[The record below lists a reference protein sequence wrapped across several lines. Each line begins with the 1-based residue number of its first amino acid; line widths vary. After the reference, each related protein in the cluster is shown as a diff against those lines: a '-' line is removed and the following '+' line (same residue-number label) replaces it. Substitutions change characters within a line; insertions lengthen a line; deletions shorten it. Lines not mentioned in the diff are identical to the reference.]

1 MAVTVI
7 LVNYNDRR
15 QLGACLGALRMELR
29 GGDEIILVDN
39 ASTDG
44 SPEFV
49 AAEFPE
55 VRVILNQ
62 HNAGFGA
69 ANNQGVRAASSDAV
83 MFLNTDTVV
92 QSGSIRRLLETLD
105 GEPAV
110 AAVGPAL
117 IRPDGSFQVSFGKTV
132 SFLGQFIQKAVL
144 NPYHKRVLP
153 RRTGPRTAGWLSA
166 ACLLARTD
174 AVRRVGGYDE
184 RFFIYFEDIDLCRRL
199 ARAGGRLIYEPRA
212 CVFHEGGG
220 STSARARV
228 SRFEYRRSQLYNY
241 DKHASRLS
249 GAFLRI
255 YLRAAVA
262 LLDARGV
269 FGDEEGRALRA
280 RYRSLFRKGN
290 AAA

>member
-1 MAVTVI
+1 MDVTAI

-15 QLGACLGALRMELR
+15 HLGACLSALRTELR
-29 GGDEIILVDN
+29 GGDAIVLVDN

-55 VRVILNQ
+55 VRVIPNTR
-62 HNAGFGA
+62 NAGFGA
-69 ANNQGVRAASSDAV
+69 ANNQGVQAASSDAV

-92 QSGSIRRLLETLD
+92 QPGSVRRLLETLD
-105 GEPAV
+105 GDPAV

-117 IRPDGSFQVSFGKTV
+117 IRPDGSIQVSFGKTV
-132 SFLGQFIQKAVL
+132 SFFGQSIQKVVL
-144 NPYHKRVLP
+144 NPYYKRVLP
-153 RRTGPRTAGWLSA
+153 RRTGPRAAGWLSA

-199 ARAGGRLIYEPRA
+199 ARAGGGLIYEPRSR
-212 CVFHEGGG
+212 VLHDGGG
-220 STSARARV
+220 STSVRARE
-228 SRFEYRRSQLYNY
+228 SRFEYRRSQLYFY
-241 DKHASRLS
+241 DKYASRLS

-262 LLDARGV
+262 LLNARGV

-280 RYRSLFRKGN
+280 RYRRLFRKGK